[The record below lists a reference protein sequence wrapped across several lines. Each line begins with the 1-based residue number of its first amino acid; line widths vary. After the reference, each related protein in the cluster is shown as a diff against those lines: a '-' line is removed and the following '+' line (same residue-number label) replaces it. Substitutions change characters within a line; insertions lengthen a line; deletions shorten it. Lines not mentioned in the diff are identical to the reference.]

1 MSCVNPAAACTCL
14 PPTYCRGSRIS
25 LSSWSIPL
33 WHGALVPTALTSPST
48 SSNRTVRVGSTSH
61 VDSISAHLHH
71 AFQKSMLAPLRP
83 TRLMSTARSHNPS
96 SQAVDVHLLPRSH
109 RHGLLAHVSLLV
121 AVRAW
126 GKQDRVA
133 ISFLQ
138 DAFFKSLR
146 TRDLLVV
153 LHTALDARPSRNLY
167 RAADPGPKNRIR
179 TM

>member
-33 WHGALVPTALTSPST
+33 ARGALVPTALISPST
-48 SSNRTVRVGSTSH
+48 SSNRVRVGSTSH

-83 TRLMSTARSHNPS
+83 TRLMSTARPHTQSNQS
-96 SQAVDVHLLPRSH
+96 SCRRS
-109 RHGLLAHVSLLV
+109 LLAHVSLLV

-138 DAFFKSLR
+138 DAFSKSLR
-146 TRDLLVV
+146 TKCWLVV
-153 LHTALDARPSRNLY
+153 LHTAPDA
-167 RAADPGPKNRIR
+167 
-179 TM
+179 